1 MESSTQSTE
10 QFLKQ
15 FAAIL
20 VCRGH
25 FVFTECA
32 CLFWESLS
40 FFLRFIMIAEPFR
53 ARTCRQKNVVS
64 TSMRRH
70 HVVSTS
76 IRLHF
81 DVVCLLGFLL
91 EAVVPLLR

>member
-1 MESSTQSTE
+1 MESSTQSTQ
-10 QFLKQ
+10 QFLRQ

-20 VCRGH
+20 VCRCR

-40 FFLRFIMIAEPFR
+40 FFLMFILIAEPFR
-53 ARTCRQKNVVS
+53 ALTCRQNNVVS

-70 HVVSTS
+70 HVVSTP
-76 IRLHF
+76 IRLQF
-81 DVVCLLGFLL
+81 DVVCLMEFLL